1 MDDKYLTPGGGQP
14 QAISK
19 NILNS
24 LNELHYTIDRMDEIY
39 EIISRIW
46 TSLYGSDTQK
56 SQEKDPGV
64 NPGSEMQNPSI
75 IDMINDETKRINA
88 NTTYITE
95 ALYRMKDFIGER

>member
-1 MDDKYLTPGGGQP
+1 MDDKYLTPSGEQP

-39 EIISRIW
+39 EIISRIGA
-46 TSLYGSDTQK
+46 SLYGPDTQK
-56 SQEKDPGV
+56 SQEKD
-64 NPGSEMQNPSI
+64 PGSEMQNPSI

-88 NTTYITE
+88 KTTYITG

>member
-1 MDDKYLTPGGGQP
+1 MDDKYLTPSGEQP

-39 EIISRIW
+39 EIISRIGA
-46 TSLYGSDTQK
+46 SLYGSDTQK

-88 NTTYITE
+88 KTTYITG
-95 ALYRMKDFIGER
+95 ALYRMSDFIGQR